1 MKRLFLR
8 TGLTLGSL
16 LLAGQALWA
25 APTSYEVDPAHSGIN
40 FSVRH
45 FFSPVQGKFRS
56 FTGTIRY
63 DQGHP
68 EDSSVS
74 FTVQSASIDTDNEK
88 RDGHLKSPDF
98 FDVAKF
104 PTLTFESKK
113 VTPDRSNRKRL
124 NVTGTLTLHGVSQ
137 NVTIPVT
144 LLGTGKGMM
153 GPIAG
158 FEADFEVNRK
168 DYGIVWN
175 KALDGGGTM
184 LGDDVQVKVTIE
196 AGAKP

>member
-1 MKRLFLR
+1 MKSYFTR
-8 TGLTLGSL
+8 TALTLGSL
-16 LLAGQALWA
+16 LLGTSALWA

-45 FFSPVQGKFRS
+45 FFSPVQGKFKV

-63 DQGHP
+63 DRGRP
-68 EDSSVS
+68 EDSSVA

-98 FDVAKF
+98 FDVARF

-113 VTPDRSNRKRL
+113 VSVDRQDSKKL

-158 FEADFEVNRK
+158 FEADFQVNRK
-168 DYGIVWN
+168 DYGIIWN

-196 AGAKP
+196 AGAK